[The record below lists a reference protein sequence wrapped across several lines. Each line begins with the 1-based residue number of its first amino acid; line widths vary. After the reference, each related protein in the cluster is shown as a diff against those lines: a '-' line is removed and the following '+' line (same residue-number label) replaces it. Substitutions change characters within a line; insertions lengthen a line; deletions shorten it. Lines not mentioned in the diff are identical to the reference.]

1 LRGLVRSPKVPKA
14 VSGERVIVVGAGLTG
29 LAVAAWLLAAG
40 REVLLFEQAARPGGQ
55 IHTLREPGL
64 VVELGAEGFVARSQ
78 AVPALCA
85 SLGIEAAL
93 VDQLTTDTYSLEA
106 GELVLL
112 PAGEAARRLGF
123 QVPQAELGRGIRSL
137 ALGMGQLV
145 DALVERVGGSRLRC
159 EVEVTALRRAGD
171 ALQIELSD
179 GRLEAASAVVLAVP
193 ARRAARLLAPLGVAE
208 SKALESAPLAS
219 NVSVNLLYER
229 AQLERYPAG
238 SGLLFPEALSSVGLR
253 ALSIVEHKFLG
264 RAPADKSLLRVFFR
278 PEAAALTAL
287 RDDEFVQK
295 AASAVQQVLG
305 AGGAPRRSWLSR
317 WVDALPIFTPA
328 HRASASALDTALQ
341 RLDIHVAGSAF
352 HGAGI
357 DAAARSAE
365 IVAARLA
372 G

>member
-1 LRGLVRSPKVPKA
+1 VITQSGQST
-14 VSGERVIVVGAGLTG
+14 VSEERVIVVGAGLAG
-29 LAVAAWLLAAG
+29 LAVAARLLAAG
-40 REVLLFEQAARPGGQ
+40 RDVSLLESAARPGGQ
-55 IHTLREPGL
+55 IHTWREPGL
-64 VVELGAEGFVARSQ
+64 LVELGAEGFVARSQ

-85 SLGIEAAL
+85 LLGIEAAL

-106 GELVLL
+106 GELLLL

-123 QVPQAELGRGIRSL
+123 QVPEAELGRGIRSL
-137 ALGMGQLV
+137 ALGMGQLI
-145 DALVERVGGSRLRC
+145 DALVDRVGGSRLRC
-159 EVEVTALRRAGD
+159 EIEVTALHRAGD
-171 ALQIELSD
+171 ALQVELA
-179 GRLEAASAVVLAVP
+179 GGELEAAAAVVMAVP

-208 SKALESAPLAS
+208 STALESAPLTS

-229 AQLERYPAG
+229 EQLERYPAG
-238 SGLLFPEALSSVGLR
+238 SGLLFPEAFSTVGLR
-253 ALSIVEHKFLG
+253 ALSIVEHKFPG

-278 PEAAALTAL
+278 PVAGASGALTDEEFAQQAAA
-287 RDDEFVQK
+287 
-295 AASAVQQVLG
+295 AVQQVLG
-305 AGGAPRRSWLSR
+305 ARGAPRRSWVSR

-328 HRASASALDTALQ
+328 YQASVAPLDTALQ
-341 RLDIHVAGSAF
+341 RLGVHLAGSAF